1 MNKEPLKQVLIV
13 LLDVKA
19 SMRDAA
25 DTGVIER
32 LDQAIEL
39 IRESIDSGQTTA
51 DKKYDV
57 LVVLGQVLE
66 KLPSIV
72 ALIQLLH
79 K

>member
-13 LLDVKA
+13 LLDMKA
-19 SMRDAA
+19 AMRDAA
-25 DTGVIER
+25 DTGVIEQ

-39 IRESIDSGQTTA
+39 IRESIDRGHVTA
-51 DKKYDV
+51 DKKYAV
-57 LVVLGQVLE
+57 LVALGQLLE